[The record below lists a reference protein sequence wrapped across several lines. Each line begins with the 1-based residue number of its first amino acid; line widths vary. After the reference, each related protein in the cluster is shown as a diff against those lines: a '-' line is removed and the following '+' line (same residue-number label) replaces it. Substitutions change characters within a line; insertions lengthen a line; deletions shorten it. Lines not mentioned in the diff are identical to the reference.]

1 MLKKM
6 IIILC
11 LVSLLFT
18 GCRRGDIQISMVIEG
33 QTTLHDGYN
42 VGPELYLKKGDKAKV
57 TGAVIWIKGTDP
69 NELFE

>member
-18 GCRRGDIQISMVIEG
+18 GCRRGDIKVEMVFKG
-33 QTTLHDGYN
+33 QPVPFDGYN
-42 VGPELYLKKGDKAKV
+42 VGPDIYRLQGEPAIMTGWQVWGKG
-57 TGAVIWIKGTDP
+57 IDP